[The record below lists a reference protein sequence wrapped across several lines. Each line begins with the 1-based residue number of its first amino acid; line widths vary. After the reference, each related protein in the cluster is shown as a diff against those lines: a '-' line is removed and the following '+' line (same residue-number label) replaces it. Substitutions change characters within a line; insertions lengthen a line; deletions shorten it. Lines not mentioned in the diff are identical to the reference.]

1 MDQYKRAKQLKNK
14 KEEGNN
20 EFKLCKF
27 QEAVKLYTEA
37 LEIDPL
43 NKKTNAKL
51 YFNRYIECQ

>member
-1 MDQYKRAKQLKNK
+1 MDQYKRAKQLKKK
-14 KEEGNN
+14 KEDGN
-20 EFKLCKF
+20 EAFKSFKF

-51 YFNRYIECQ
+51 YFNR